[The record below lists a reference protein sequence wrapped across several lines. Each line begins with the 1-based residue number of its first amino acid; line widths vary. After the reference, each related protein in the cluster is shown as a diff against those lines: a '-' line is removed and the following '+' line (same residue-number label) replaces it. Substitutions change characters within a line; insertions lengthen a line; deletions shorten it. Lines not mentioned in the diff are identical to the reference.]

1 MASAQPEIRSWTI
14 WRGLAAITVV
24 LFHFRPH
31 LAGQLDIPLVGA
43 IVRNGALGVDL
54 FFVLSGMVMHRV
66 YGQASKAEG
75 FCYREFMAK
84 RFARIYPVHLVT
96 TLGAFAMFLIAGAA
110 GLVPVDSA
118 ALASALPIHL
128 LMLHG
133 LGRVEDHFALNF
145 PSWSVSAE
153 MFAYLCFPLFARIY
167 LGRGRAV
174 VAWLMLLSAG
184 LVVSVTNG
192 WTQIGV
198 VRVSIEFL
206 IGMGVA
212 RLIGRRCNPPLGLAL
227 LLSGTAIYASFF
239 QWQVIPGS
247 AVLAFALMLGGSA
260 LAEPWLGHNR
270 LIGALVYL
278 GTISYSL
285 YMVHALVMGPG
296 FLLAERLLQVPPDQS
311 PDWVALAVLA
321 VTIACAAVL
330 HRWLELPCRAW
341 LVRKWVAQPRMPE

>member
-31 LAGQLDIPLVGA
+31 LAGQLDLPLVGA
-43 IVRNGALGVDL
+43 IARNGALGVDL

-66 YGQASKAEG
+66 YGEAVRAERFSYG
-75 FCYREFMAK
+75 QFMAK
-84 RFARIYPVHLVT
+84 RIARIYPVHFVT
-96 TLGAFAMFLIAGAA
+96 TLGALSMIIIAGAA

-118 ALASALPIHL
+118 ALARALPIHL

-153 MFAYLCFPLFARIY
+153 MFAYLCFPLFALLYR
-167 LGRGRAV
+167 GRDRAV
-174 VAWLMLLSAG
+174 VGWLMLLGAG
-184 LVVSVTNG
+184 LVVSITNG
-192 WTQIGV
+192 WMQIGV

-212 RLIGRRCNPPLGLAL
+212 RLIGRRYNPPLGLAL
-227 LLSGTAIYASFF
+227 LLFGTVIYASFL
-239 QWQVIPGS
+239 QWQVVPGS

-270 LIGALVYL
+270 LIGALAYL

-285 YMVHALVMGPG
+285 YMVHALVMSPG
-296 FLLAERLLQVPPDQS
+296 FLLAERLLHVPPDQS
-311 PDWVALAVLA
+311 PDWVVLVVLA
-321 VTIACAAVL
+321 VTIACAALL
-330 HRWLELPCRAW
+330 HRWVELPCRTW
-341 LVRKWVAQPRMPE
+341 LVRKLAAQQRMPQ